1 MTERLFGALGVVV
14 FLAACWALSSD
25 RKAIDRRAVLS
36 GLGLQVLLAFFVLRT
51 PWGESVF
58 AWIGDKVTALL
69 NYTLAG
75 AGFVFGYQN
84 VGPDSRI
91 GFVFAFEALSTII
104 FVSAL
109 FTMLYHFGVLQFV
122 VRVLATIM
130 MKIMRV
136 SGAESLS
143 SAANVFMGQTEAPL
157 IIKPYLSKLTRSEL
171 LTLMV
176 SGMATIAGGVLAV
189 YIGMGVDA
197 KALITASVMAAP
209 GAMVIAKILQP
220 ETGDPLTRGVVRID
234 VEKTTVNFV
243 DAMARGAGEGMK
255 LAINVAAMLIAFL
268 AMVALVDGILGS
280 VVPGL
285 TLGSM
290 LGTVFSPV
298 AYLIGIPGEHAG
310 KVGELLGTKLVLNEF
325 VAFKDMA
332 AMTVEQLPAR
342 TKVLTTF
349 ALCGFANLG
358 SIGIQLGGIGA
369 LVPERR
375 SELAQLAF
383 KALFGGFVASLLN
396 ASIAAILLP

>member
-1 MTERLFGALGVVV
+1 MTERLFGVLGILI
-14 FLAACWALSSD
+14 FLGACFALSKD
-25 RKAIDRRAVLS
+25 RRAIDKRAVLS
-36 GLGLQVLLAFFVLRT
+36 GLGLQLLLALFVLRT
-51 PWGESVF
+51 PFGEQIF
-58 AWIGDKVTALL
+58 AWLGDKVTTLL
-69 NYTLAG
+69 NYTLEG

-84 VGPDSRI
+84 VGPDSQI

-109 FTMLYHFGVLQFV
+109 FTMLYHFGVLQAV
-122 VRVLATIM
+122 VKVLATVM

-157 IIKPYLSKLTRSEL
+157 IIKPYLAKLTKSEL
-171 LTLMV
+171 MTLMV

-220 ETGDPLTRGVVRID
+220 ETEDPLTRGVVRIEI
-234 VEKTTVNFV
+234 EKTTVNFV

-268 AMVALVDGILGS
+268 AMVALVDGLLGS
-280 VVPGL
+280 VSDGL
-285 TLGSM
+285 TLGSI
-290 LGTVFSPV
+290 LGQVFRPV
-298 AYLIGIPGEHAG
+298 AYLIGIPGEHTAA
-310 KVGELLGTKLVLNEF
+310 VGSLLGTKLVLNEF
-325 VAFKDMA
+325 VAYANLTGM
-332 AMTVEQLPAR
+332 EELPAR
-342 TKVLTTF
+342 AKVLATF

-375 SELAQLAF
+375 GELAGLAF
-383 KALFGGFVASLLN
+383 RALFGGFLASLLN
-396 ASIAAILLP
+396 ASIAAVIMA

>member
-1 MTERLFGALGVVV
+1 MTERLFGLAGVVI
-14 FLAACWALSSD
+14 FLGACVVLSKD
-25 RKAIDRRAVLS
+25 RKSIDRRAVLS
-36 GLGLQVLLAFFVLRT
+36 GLGLQLLLALFVLRT
-51 PWGESVF
+51 PFGEGAF
-58 AWIGDKVTALL
+58 KWLGDKVTTLL
-69 NYTLAG
+69 NYTLEG

-84 VGPDSRI
+84 VGPNSQI

-104 FVSAL
+104 FVSSL

-122 VRVLATIM
+122 VRVLAVFM
-130 MKIMRV
+130 MKVMRV

-157 IIKPYLSKLTRSEL
+157 IIKPYLAKLTKSEL
-171 LTLMV
+171 MTLMV

-197 KALITASVMAAP
+197 TALITASVMAAP

-220 ETGDPLTRGVVRID
+220 ETEDPLTRGVVRIE

-268 AMVALVDGILGS
+268 AMVALVDGMLGFMS
-280 VVPGL
+280 EGL
-285 TLGSM
+285 TLSSI
-290 LGTVFSPV
+290 LAKVFAPV
-298 AYLIGIPGEHAG
+298 AYLIGIPGEHTEA
-310 KVGELLGTKLVLNEF
+310 VGSLLGTKLVLNEF
-325 VAFKDMA
+325 VAFANLGTM
-332 AMTVEQLPAR
+332 EELPQR
-342 TKVLTTF
+342 TKVLATF

-375 SELAQLAF
+375 ADLAKLAF
-383 KALFGGFVASLLN
+383 RALFGGFLASLLN
-396 ASIAAILLP
+396 ASIAAVVMA